1 MDGWL
6 TKEMSSW
13 AGQRA
18 FGGAWPQVTRPR
30 TDLIGSVLFAS
41 KTPNTCPATGWMCS
55 QPTRMCPSL
64 MSPPLGRL
72 ALLTLLCNALP
83 QAMALRPNHSLSEAG
98 GYFLFIFVSLDLSV
112 ENYKVLQ
119 TCWKT
124 QCTPSIIRLFK
135 VRLTSVVLTPLT

>member
-1 MDGWL
+1 MADKRDELMGRA
-6 TKEMSSW
+6 KSS
-13 AGQRA
+13 GPA

-30 TDLIGSVLFAS
+30 TDLIGSVLFVS
-41 KTPNTCPATGWMCS
+41 KTPNTCPATG
-55 QPTRMCPSL
+55 PTRMCPSV

-72 ALLTLLCNALP
+72 ALLALLCNALL

-98 GYFLFIFVSLDLSV
+98 GYFLLIFVSLDLSV